1 MALDN
6 YKKLYLDDDLVL
18 TINASS
24 FNQTI
29 LNQYVNYSVEKYVKT
44 KVETSPTPDN
54 WTTVF
59 EGRAFF
65 ADNYS
70 DLNVDIK
77 PFVEDNIEYRDVET
91 ANNSL
96 KLINGKWTGYYGNVP
111 STKGSN
117 NFTAWRLKATIGST
131 SVYSY
136 IVEVLPFYHYSHIN
150 YKWNIPNDEII
161 GLFDDRTKNLNIVMQ
176 GYDNT
181 LYAKGIDER
190 QAVLL
195 PHYPYDAV
203 ILPVHIQV
211 QMSQTMLSY
220 DYDNKNNGYFCIID
234 EYGICSIPQDENED
248 EPEDFY
254 EMPGFILKNSFGLI
268 SQGVNLNIL
277 RTENLENSYY
287 RYHVKHTDDTVSY
300 PRGYTYYFK
309 GTKPN
314 KPSKHFQLAF
324 FHKDVY
330 NKKDNDLYLR
340 PILEFD
346 TCPADYYVM
355 WRDRYNGMNCQ
366 PVLNNVKM
374 SNNYSRVNKTNSK
387 GEEKIV
393 SVGTS
398 SSWVVNTDWLTHE
411 KYYVWESILVSPE
424 IYLIDTK
431 NTYTYRVIITDNI
444 YNEKTRDNNNKM
456 FNLTLNLKNDHTK
469 TITY

>member
-18 TINASS
+18 TIKASS
-24 FNQTI
+24 FSQTI
-29 LNQYVNYSVEKYVKT
+29 LNQYVNYSVERYVKT
-44 KVETSPTPDN
+44 KIETSPTADN

-65 ADNYS
+65 ADKS
-70 DLNVDIK
+70 SELNVDIK
-77 PFVEDNIEYRDVET
+77 PFVEDNIKYRDIET
-91 ANNSL
+91 SKKSL
-96 KLINGKWTGYYGNVP
+96 KLTSGKWVDTSAG
-111 STKGSN
+111 STFTNTSH
-117 NFTAWRLKATIGST
+117 NFAAWRLKATLDT
-131 SVYSY
+131 KTVYSS

-150 YKWNIPNDEII
+150 YKWNLPKDEII
-161 GLFDDRTKNLNIVMQ
+161 GLFDNQNNKLNILMQ
-176 GYDNT
+176 GYNNT
-181 LYAKGIDER
+181 LYATGVDER

-195 PHYPYDAV
+195 PHYPYNVDY
-203 ILPVHIQV
+203 LPVHIQV
-211 QMSQTMLSY
+211 QMNQTMTSFNY
-220 DYDNKNNGYFCIID
+220 SRINGWFCIID
-234 EYGICSIPQDENED
+234 EYGICAIDGPLYEGDDED
-248 EPEDFY
+248 EDT
-254 EMPGFILKNSFGLI
+254 MPGFIINNNLGKI
-268 SQGVNLNIL
+268 SQGLNIYIP
-277 RTENLENSYY
+277 TIEPLEDGKTRYY
-287 RYHVKHTDDTVSY
+287 AKLDESAE
-300 PRGYTYYFK
+300 RGYNYIYKTMA
-309 GTKPN
+309 PN
-314 KPSKHFQLAF
+314 KPSEHFQFAF
-324 FHKDVY
+324 FHRDFY
-330 NKKDNDLYLR
+330 NKKNNELYLR

-346 TCPADYYVM
+346 VCPADYYVM
-355 WRDRYNGMNCQ
+355 WRDRYNAMNCQ

-387 GEEKIV
+387 GEERIV

-431 NTYTYRVIITDNI
+431 NKYTYRVVITDNI

>member
-6 YKKLYLDDDLVL
+6 YTKLYLDDDLTL
-18 TINASS
+18 TIKGTS
-24 FNQTI
+24 FNKTI

-44 KVETSPTPDN
+44 QVETSPTPAN

-65 ADNYS
+65 ADKYS
-70 DLNVDIK
+70 NLNVDIN

-91 ANNSL
+91 ANEFVTL
-96 KLINGKWTGYYGNVP
+96 ENGKWVGSDSRLTI
-111 STKGSN
+111 TKGSN
-117 NFTAWRLKATIGST
+117 NFTVWRLKATIDSE
-131 SVYSY
+131 SVYST

-150 YKWNIPNDEII
+150 YKWNTPNDEII
-161 GLFDDRTKNLNIVMQ
+161 GLFDNQTNKLNILMQ
-176 GYDNT
+176 GYNNT
-181 LYAKGIDER
+181 LCATGVDER

-195 PHYPYDAV
+195 PHYPYNV
-203 ILPVHIQV
+203 VNLPVHIQV
-211 QMSQTMLSY
+211 QMNQMMSSC
-220 DYDNKNNGYFCIID
+220 DRDKNNGYFCIVD
-234 EYGICSIPQDENED
+234 EYGIHAYLIENNT
-248 EPEDFY
+248 
-254 EMPGFILKNSFGLI
+254 PGVIINNSFGLF
-268 SQGVNLNIL
+268 SQGVNLEIL
-277 RTENLENSYY
+277 KTQNVIGNKLRHKLTRDESAEN
-287 RYHVKHTDDTVSY
+287 
-300 PRGYTYYFK
+300 GYTYGSIYIA
-309 GTKPN
+309 PN
-314 KPSKHFQLAF
+314 KTPEHIQYAF
-324 FHKDVY
+324 FHKDFY
-330 NKKDNDLYLR
+330 NETDNELYLR

-346 TCPADYYVM
+346 VCPADYYVM
-355 WRDRYNGMNCQ
+355 WRDRYNALNCQ

-387 GEEKIV
+387 GEERIV

-431 NTYTYRVIITDNI
+431 NKYTYRVVITDNI

>member
-6 YKKLYLDDDLVL
+6 YKKLYLDDDLTL
-18 TINASS
+18 TINGTS

-65 ADNYS
+65 ADKS
-70 DLNVDIK
+70 SELNVDIK
-77 PFVEDNIEYRDVET
+77 PFVEDNIEYRDIET
-91 ANNSL
+91 AKKSVTL
-96 KLINGKWTGYYGNVP
+96 TNGKWVDKYPGIIYT
-111 STKGSN
+111 SRSN
-117 NFTAWRLKATIGST
+117 NFTAWRLKATIDSK
-131 SVYSY
+131 SVYSN

-150 YKWNIPNDEII
+150 SKWNVPNNEII
-161 GLFDDRTKNLNIVMQ
+161 GLFNNTTTVLNIVMQ
-176 GYDNT
+176 GYNNALHAT
-181 LYAKGIDER
+181 GVDEK

-195 PHYPYDAV
+195 PHYPYNV
-203 ILPVHIQV
+203 MKLPVHIQT
-211 QMSQTMLSY
+211 QMNQIMAGGDSDQY
-220 DYDNKNNGYFCIID
+220 NGWFGLID
-234 EYGICSIPQDENED
+234 EYGMFKPGGED
-248 EPEDFY
+248 LQGQVIDNY
-254 EMPGFILKNSFGLI
+254 FGLI
-268 SQGVNLNIL
+268 TQGVNISIP
-277 RTENLENSYY
+277 TIYNLESVSRIRYDVKRDDESEEGYAYY
-287 RYHVKHTDDTVSY
+287 HRDLA
-300 PRGYTYYFK
+300 PE
-309 GTKPN
+309 
-314 KPSKHFQLAF
+314 SKTPEHIQLAF
-324 FHKDVY
+324 FHKDFY
-330 NKKDNDLYLR
+330 NTTNNELYLR

-346 TCPADYYVM
+346 VCPADYYVM
-355 WRDRYNGMNCQ
+355 WRDRYNALNCQ

-431 NTYTYRVIITDNI
+431 NKYTYRVVITDNI

>member
-44 KVETSPTPDN
+44 KVETSPAAAN

-65 ADNYS
+65 ADKS
-70 DLNVDIK
+70 SVLKVDIK
-77 PFVEDNIEYRDVET
+77 PFVEDNIEYRDIET
-91 ANNSL
+91 AKKSVE
-96 KLINGKWTGYYGNVP
+96 LINGKWVDRNSDINYT
-111 STKGSN
+111 SRSN
-117 NFTAWRLKATIGST
+117 NFTAWRLKATIDST
-131 SVYSY
+131 TRYSS

-150 YKWNIPNDEII
+150 SKWNVPKNEII
-161 GLFDDRTKNLNIVMQ
+161 GLFDNTTTVLNIVMQ
-176 GYDNT
+176 GYNNALHAT
-181 LYAKGIDER
+181 GVDEK

-195 PHYPYDAV
+195 PHYPYNV
-203 ILPVHIQV
+203 MNLPVHIQV
-211 QMSQTMLSY
+211 QMNQIMESGDS
-220 DYDNKNNGYFCIID
+220 DKFNGWFCLID
-234 EYGICSIPQDENED
+234 EYGMFMEGVDDTQGQVINN
-248 EPEDFY
+248 FW
-254 EMPGFILKNSFGLI
+254 GLI
-268 SQGVNLNIL
+268 TQGVNIHIP
-277 RTENLENSYY
+277 TIYNLESVSRVRYEVKRDEESEEGYAYY
-287 RYHVKHTDDTVSY
+287 RRDFA
-300 PRGYTYYFK
+300 PE
-309 GTKPN
+309 
-314 KPSKHFQLAF
+314 SKTPEHIQLAF
-324 FHKDVY
+324 FHKDFRNAY
-330 NKKDNDLYLR
+330 NVLFMR

-346 TCPADYYVM
+346 ICPSDYYVM
-355 WRDRYNGMNCQ
+355 WRDRYNAMNCQ

-387 GEEKIV
+387 GEERIV
-393 SVGTS
+393 SVGAS

-431 NTYTYRVIITDNI
+431 NEYTYRVVITDNI

>member
-1 MALDN
+1 MAYDYN
-6 YKKLYLDDDLVL
+6 KKRYLDDDLTL
-18 TINASS
+18 TIKGTT
-24 FNQTI
+24 FHKPI

-44 KVETSPTPDN
+44 QVETSPTSAN

-65 ADNYS
+65 ADKYS
-70 DLNVDIK
+70 NLNVDIK
-77 PFVEDNIEYRDVET
+77 PFVEDNIEYRDIET
-91 ANNSL
+91 AKKSL
-96 KLINGKWTGYYGNVP
+96 KLENGKWVENAAGLAIAN
-111 STKGSN
+111 GSN
-117 NFTAWRLKATIGST
+117 NFTAWRLKATIDSK
-131 SVYSY
+131 SVYSN

-150 YKWNIPNDEII
+150 YKWNTPNDEII
-161 GLFDDRTKNLNIVMQ
+161 GLFDNQTKKLNIVMQ
-176 GYDNT
+176 GYNNT
-181 LYAKGIDER
+181 LCATGVDER

-195 PHYPYDAV
+195 PHYPYNV
-203 ILPVHIQV
+203 VSIPVHIQV
-211 QMSQTMLSY
+211 QMNQIMSSF
-220 DYDNKNNGYFCIID
+220 DDSANNGWFCIID
-234 EYGICSIPQDENED
+234 EYGICTMPSDIPAED
-248 EPEDFY
+248 D
-254 EMPGFILKNSFGLI
+254 MPGFIINNSFGLFSQDVNIYI
-268 SQGVNLNIL
+268 S
-277 RTENLENSYY
+277 TSSPLEDNKIRYY
-287 RYHVKHTDDTVSY
+287 VKRDESAAKGYLYYSKTVA
-300 PRGYTYYFK
+300 PD
-309 GTKPN
+309 
-314 KPSKHFQLAF
+314 KPSEHIQYAF
-324 FHKDVY
+324 FHKDFY
-330 NKKDNDLYLR
+330 NKTNNELYIR

-346 TCPADYYVM
+346 VCPADYYVM
-355 WRDRYNGMNCQ
+355 WRDRYNALNCQ

-431 NTYTYRVIITDNI
+431 NKYTYRVVITDNI

>member
-1 MALDN
+1 MAYD
-6 YKKLYLDDDLVL
+6 KRYLDDDITL
-18 TINASS
+18 TINGSS
-24 FNQTI
+24 FNKAI

-44 KVETSPTPDN
+44 QVETSPTEAN

-65 ADNYS
+65 ADKYS
-70 DLNVDIK
+70 DLKVDIK
-77 PFVEDNIEYRDVET
+77 PFVEDNIEYRDIEK
-91 ANNSL
+91 AYDYL
-96 KLINGKWTGYYGNVP
+96 KLDNGKWVGFSVTATP
-111 STKGSN
+111 TEGSN
-117 NFTAWRLKATIGST
+117 NFTAWRLKATIDSKT
-131 SVYSY
+131 VYSY
-136 IVEVLPFYHYSHIN
+136 IVEVLPFYRYSHIN
-150 YKWNIPNDEII
+150 SKWNDHNNELID
-161 GLFDDRTKNLNIVMQ
+161 LFNNRTKKLNIVMQ

-181 LYAKGIDER
+181 LCATGVDER

-195 PHYPYDAV
+195 PHYPYNV
-203 ILPVHIQV
+203 VNLPVHMQV
-211 QMSQTMLSY
+211 QMNQRMASY
-220 DYDNKNNGYFCIID
+220 DYDKNNGYFCIID
-234 EYGICSIPQDENED
+234 EYGICAIPQS
-248 EPEDFY
+248 EPEDEDEDYY
-254 EMPGFILKNSFGLI
+254 EMPGFILKNYFGLI

-277 RTENLENSYY
+277 RTETLEDSTY
-287 RYHVKHTDDTVSY
+287 RYSVEPFADTATY
-300 PRGYTYYFK
+300 KKGYHYSFK
-309 GTKPN
+309 GIKPN

-324 FHKDVY
+324 FHKDFY
-330 NKKDNDLYLR
+330 NQQNNELYLR

-355 WRDRYNGMNCQ
+355 WRDRYNAMNCQ

-374 SNNYSRVNKTNSK
+374 SNNYSRVSKTNSK

-398 SSWVVNTDWLTHE
+398 SSWVVNTDWLSYE

-424 IYLIDTK
+424 IYLIDVK
-431 NTYTYRVIITDNI
+431 NNYTYRVLITDNI

>member
-1 MALDN
+1 MA
-6 YKKLYLDDDLVL
+6 YVTRYLDDDITL
-18 TINASS
+18 TISGTS
-24 FNQTI
+24 FNKTI

-44 KVETSPTPDN
+44 QEETKPTEAN

-65 ADNYS
+65 ADKDS

-77 PFVEDNIEYRDVET
+77 PFVEDNIEYRDIEK
-91 ANNSL
+91 AYNYL
-96 KLINGKWTGYYGNVP
+96 KLDNGKWIG
-111 STKGSN
+111 STFNLTSTEGSN
-117 NFTAWRLKATIGST
+117 NFTAWRLKATIDSK

-136 IVEVLPFYHYSHIN
+136 IVEVLPFYHYPHIN
-150 YKWNIPNDEII
+150 SKWDALYDELID
-161 GLFDDRTKNLNIVMQ
+161 LFNKRTKKLNIVMQ

-181 LYAKGIDER
+181 LCATGVDER

-195 PHYPYDAV
+195 PHYPYNV
-203 ILPVHIQV
+203 VNLPVHIQV
-211 QMSQTMLSY
+211 QMSQTMASY
-220 DYDNKNNGYFCIID
+220 DFNKNNGYFCIID
-234 EYGICSIPQDENED
+234 EYGICAIPQT
-248 EPEDFY
+248 EPEDESEDYY
-254 EMPGFILKNSFGLI
+254 EMPGFILKNYFGLI

-277 RTENLENSYY
+277 RTETLEDSNY
-287 RYHVKHTDDTVSY
+287 RYRVEPYADTATY
-300 PRGYTYYFK
+300 KRGYHYSFK
-309 GTKPN
+309 QIKPN

-324 FHKDVY
+324 FHKDFY
-330 NKKDNDLYLR
+330 NIQNNELYLR
-340 PILEFD
+340 PIFEFD
-346 TCPADYYVM
+346 VCPADYYVM
-355 WRDRYNGMNCQ
+355 WRDRYNAMNCQ

-374 SNNYSRVNKTNSK
+374 SNNYSRVSKTNSK

-431 NTYTYRVIITDNI
+431 NQYTYRVLITDNI

>member
-1 MALDN
+1 MAYDG
-6 YKKLYLDDDLVL
+6 YKKLYLDDDIIL
-18 TINASS
+18 TIKGSS

-44 KVETSPTPDN
+44 QVETSPTAAN

-65 ADNYS
+65 ADKYS
-70 DLNVDIK
+70 DLKVDIN
-77 PFVEDNIEYRDVET
+77 PFVEDNIEYRNLET
-91 ANNSL
+91 ANDSL
-96 KLINGKWTGYYGNVP
+96 KLINGKWTGYYLNVP

-117 NFTAWRLKATIGST
+117 NFTAWRLKATIGSKT
-131 SVYSY
+131 VYSS

-161 GLFDDRTKNLNIVMQ
+161 GLFDDRIKKLNIVMQ

-195 PHYPYDAV
+195 PHYPYNV
-203 ILPVHIQV
+203 VNLPVHIQV
-211 QMSQTMLSY
+211 QMNQNMSSY
-220 DYDNKNNGYFCIID
+220 DANKNNGYFCIID
-234 EYGICSIPQDENED
+234 EYGICAIPQTESED
-248 EPEDFY
+248 ESEDYY

-277 RTENLENSYY
+277 RTETLEDSNY
-287 RYHVKHTDDTVSY
+287 RYRVEPYADTATY
-300 PRGYTYYFK
+300 KRGYHYSLK
-309 GTKPN
+309 QIKPN

-324 FHKDVY
+324 FHKDFY
-330 NKKDNDLYLR
+330 NQQNNELYLR

-355 WRDRYNGMNCQ
+355 WRDRYNSMNCQ
-366 PVLNNVKM
+366 PVLNNVRM

-387 GEEKIV
+387 GEQKIV
-393 SVGTS
+393 SVETS

-431 NTYTYRVIITDNI
+431 NEYTYRVIITDNI

>member
-1 MALDN
+1 MADIR
-6 YKKLYLDDDLVL
+6 YLDDDITL
-18 TINASS
+18 TISGTS
-24 FNQTI
+24 FNKTI

-44 KVETSPTPDN
+44 QVETRPTEAN
-54 WTTVF
+54 WATVF

-65 ADNYS
+65 ADKYS
-70 DLNVDIK
+70 DLKVDIK
-77 PFVEDNIEYRDVET
+77 HFVEDNIEYRDIEKT
-91 ANNSL
+91 DNNL
-96 KLINGKWTGYYGNVP
+96 KLDSGKWIGLGFNITP
-111 STKGSN
+111 TEGSN
-117 NFTAWRLKATIGST
+117 NFTAWRLKATIDSK

-150 YKWNIPNDEII
+150 SKWNVRYDELID
-161 GLFDDRTKNLNIVMQ
+161 LFDKRKKKLNIVMQ

-181 LYAKGIDER
+181 LCATGVDER

-195 PHYPYDAV
+195 PHYPYNV
-203 ILPVHIQV
+203 VNLPVHIQV
-211 QMSQTMLSY
+211 QMNQSMTSC
-220 DYDNKNNGYFCIID
+220 DYDKNNGYFCIID
-234 EYGICSIPQDENED
+234 EYGICAIPQS
-248 EPEDFY
+248 EPEDESEDY
-254 EMPGFILKNSFGLI
+254 YQMPGFILKNSFGLI

-277 RTENLENSYY
+277 RTETLEDSNY
-287 RYHVKHTDDTVSY
+287 RYRVEPYADTATY
-300 PRGYTYYFK
+300 KKGYHYSFK
-309 GTKPN
+309 EIKPN
-314 KPSKHFQLAF
+314 KPSKHFQFAF
-324 FHKDVY
+324 FHKDFY
-330 NKKDNDLYLR
+330 NKTNNELYLR
-340 PILEFD
+340 PIFEFD
-346 TCPADYYVM
+346 VCPADYYVM
-355 WRDRYNGMNCQ
+355 WRDRYNAMNCQ

-374 SNNYSRVNKTNSK
+374 SNNYSRVSKTNSK

-431 NTYTYRVIITDNI
+431 NQYTYRVLITDNI

>member
-44 KVETSPTPDN
+44 KVETSPAAVN

-65 ADNYS
+65 ADKS
-70 DLNVDIK
+70 SVLKVDIK
-77 PFVEDNIEYRDVET
+77 PFVEDNIKYRDIET
-91 ANNSL
+91 TKKSVTFTS
-96 KLINGKWTGYYGNVP
+96 GKWVDTSSGVSYTQ
-111 STKGSN
+111 SSN
-117 NFTAWRLKATIGST
+117 NFTAWRLKATIDST
-131 SVYSY
+131 TRYSS

-150 YKWNIPNDEII
+150 SKWNVPKNEII
-161 GLFDDRTKNLNIVMQ
+161 GLFDNTTTVLNIVMQ
-176 GYDNT
+176 GYNNALHAT
-181 LYAKGIDER
+181 GVDEK

-195 PHYPYDAV
+195 PHYPYNV
-203 ILPVHIQV
+203 MNLPVHIQA
-211 QMSQTMLSY
+211 QMNQIMSRF
-220 DYDNKNNGYFCIID
+220 DYSRNFGWFCIID
-234 EYGICSIPQDENED
+234 EYGICGIDGPIYEGDDEEED
-248 EPEDFY
+248 AW
-254 EMPGFILKNSFGLI
+254 PGFVIDNNFGKI
-268 SQGVNLNIL
+268 SQGVNIIIPRIEPLNNVAHT
-277 RTENLENSYY
+277 RYY
-287 RYHVKHTDDTVSY
+287 VKRDESAE
-300 PRGYTYYFK
+300 RGYNYIY
-309 GTKPN
+309 KPVASTR
-314 KPSKHFQLAF
+314 KPSEHFQFAF
-324 FHKDVY
+324 FHRDFY
-330 NKKDNDLYLR
+330 NKTDNVLYMR

-346 TCPADYYVM
+346 ICPADYYVM
-355 WRDRYNGMNCQ
+355 WRDRYNAMNCQ
-366 PVLNNVKM
+366 PVLNNVRM

-387 GEEKIV
+387 GEQKIV
-393 SVGTS
+393 SVETS

-431 NTYTYRVIITDNI
+431 NEYTYRVVITDNI

>member
-1 MALDN
+1 MALDT

-18 TINASS
+18 TIKGSS
-24 FNQTI
+24 FSQTI

-44 KVETSPTPDN
+44 QVQTSPTSAN

-65 ADNYS
+65 ADKNS
-70 DLNVDIK
+70 NLNVDIK
-77 PFVEDNIEYRDVET
+77 PFVEDNIEYRDIQT
-91 ANNSL
+91 ANKFVTL
-96 KLINGKWTGYYGNVP
+96 ENGKWVGSNSLLTI
-111 STKGSN
+111 TEDSN
-117 NFTAWRLKATIGST
+117 NFTAWRLKATLDSKI
-131 SVYSY
+131 VYSS
-136 IVEVLPFYHYSHIN
+136 IVEVLPFYHYPHIN
-150 YKWNIPNDEII
+150 YKWNLPNDEII
-161 GLFDDRTKNLNIVMQ
+161 GLFDNETKKLNILMQ
-176 GYDNT
+176 GYNNT
-181 LYAKGIDER
+181 LYATGVDER

-195 PHYPYDAV
+195 PHYPYNVAKF
-203 ILPVHIQV
+203 PVHIQL
-211 QMSQTMLSY
+211 QMNQSMLGF
-220 DYDNKNNGYFCIID
+220 DGNKNNGYFCIID
-234 EYGICSIPQDENED
+234 EYGICAVPQD
-248 EPEDFY
+248 EPEDESEDYY

-277 RTENLENSYY
+277 RTETLEDSKY
-287 RYHVKHTDDTVSY
+287 RFFIERVDTESFK
-300 PRGYTYYFK
+300 RGYVYYLK
-309 GTKPN
+309 DVLVAPN
-314 KPSKHFQLAF
+314 KPSEHFQLAF
-324 FHKDVY
+324 FHRDFY
-330 NKKDNDLYLR
+330 NKTNNEVYMR

-346 TCPADYYVM
+346 VCPADYYVM
-355 WRDRYNGMNCQ
+355 WRDRYNALNCQ

-431 NTYTYRVIITDNI
+431 NSYTYRVVITDNI

>member
-1 MALDN
+1 MAD
-6 YKKLYLDDDLVL
+6 KRYLDDDITL
-18 TINASS
+18 TIKGGS
-24 FNQTI
+24 FNKTI

-44 KVETSPTPDN
+44 QVETSPNDAN

-65 ADNYS
+65 ADKYS
-70 DLNVDIK
+70 DLEVDIT
-77 PFVEDNIEYRDVET
+77 PFVEDNIEYRDIEK

-96 KLINGKWTGYYGNVP
+96 KLDNGKWIGYGFNTTP
-111 STKGSN
+111 TEGSN
-117 NFTAWRLKATIGST
+117 NFTAWRLKATIDSII
-131 SVYSY
+131 VYSS
-136 IVEVLPFYHYSHIN
+136 IIEVLPFYHYSHIN
-150 YKWNIPNDEII
+150 SKWNVPYNEVID
-161 GLFDDRTKNLNIVMQ
+161 LFDKRTKKLNIVMQ

-181 LYAKGIDER
+181 LYATGVDER

-195 PHYPYDAV
+195 PHYPYNV
-203 ILPVHIQV
+203 VNLPVHIQV
-211 QMSQTMLSY
+211 QMNQTMSSY
-220 DYDNKNNGYFCIID
+220 DSNRNNGYFCIID
-234 EYGICSIPQDENED
+234 EYGICAIPQS
-248 EPEDFY
+248 EPEDEDEDYY

-277 RTENLENSYY
+277 RTETLEDSKNRY
-287 RYHVKHTDDTVSY
+287 RVERFADTATYKKGYHYSFT
-300 PRGYTYYFK
+300 RL
-309 GTKPN
+309 KPN
-314 KPSKHFQLAF
+314 KPSKHFQFAF
-324 FHKDVY
+324 FHKDFY
-330 NKKDNDLYLR
+330 NLQNNELYLR

-355 WRDRYNGMNCQ
+355 WRDRYNAMNCQ

-374 SNNYSRVNKTNSK
+374 SNNYSRVSKTNSK

-431 NTYTYRVIITDNI
+431 NQYTYRVLITDNI
-444 YNEKTRDNNNKM
+444 YNEKTRDNNKKM

>member
-1 MALDN
+1 MAN
-6 YKKLYLDDDLVL
+6 KRYLDDDITL
-18 TINASS
+18 TIKGSS
-24 FNQTI
+24 FNKPI

-44 KVETSPTPDN
+44 QVETSPTEAN

-65 ADNYS
+65 ADKYS
-70 DLNVDIK
+70 DLKVDIK
-77 PFVEDNIEYRDVET
+77 PFVEDNIEYRDIEK
-91 ANNSL
+91 AENYL
-96 KLINGKWTGYYGNVP
+96 KLDNGKWIGSSFTTTP
-111 STKGSN
+111 TKGSN
-117 NFTAWRLKATIGST
+117 NFTAWRLKATIDSK

-150 YKWNIPNDEII
+150 SKWNTSYNELIDI
-161 GLFDDRTKNLNIVMQ
+161 FDKRTKKLNIVMQ

-181 LYAKGIDER
+181 LCATGVDER

-195 PHYPYDAV
+195 PHYPYNV
-203 ILPVHIQV
+203 VNLPVHIQV
-211 QMSQTMLSY
+211 QMNQNMSSY
-220 DYDNKNNGYFCIID
+220 DGNKNNGYFCIID
-234 EYGICSIPQDENED
+234 EYGICAIPQS
-248 EPEDFY
+248 EPEDEDEDYY

-268 SQGVNLNIL
+268 SQGISLNII
-277 RTENLENSYY
+277 TTQTLEDSNN
-287 RYHVKHTDDTVSY
+287 RYSVERFADTATY
-300 PRGYTYYFK
+300 KKGYHYSFK
-309 GTKPN
+309 RIKPN
-314 KPSKHFQLAF
+314 KPSKHFQFAF
-324 FHKDVY
+324 FHKDFY
-330 NKKDNDLYLR
+330 DETNNGLYLR

-355 WRDRYNGMNCQ
+355 WRDRYNAMNCQ

-393 SVGTS
+393 SVETS

-424 IYLIDTK
+424 IYLIDVK
-431 NTYTYRVIITDNI
+431 NNYTYRVLITDNI

>member
-1 MALDN
+1 MAYDTR
-6 YKKLYLDDDLVL
+6 YLDDDLIL
-18 TINASS
+18 TIKGIS
-24 FNQTI
+24 FNTTI

-44 KVETSPTPDN
+44 QVETSPTAAN

-65 ADNYS
+65 ADKYS
-70 DLNVDIK
+70 NLNVDIK
-77 PFVEDNIEYRDVET
+77 PFVEDNIEYRDIET
-91 ANNSL
+91 ANNDL
-96 KLINGKWTGYYGNVP
+96 KLENGKWTGYYFNV
-111 STKGSN
+111 SGTTGSN
-117 NFTAWRLKATIGST
+117 NFTAWRLKATIDSKII
-131 SVYSY
+131 YSS

-150 YKWNIPNDEII
+150 SKWNAPYNELID
-161 GLFDDRTKNLNIVMQ
+161 LFDKRKKNLNIVMQ

-181 LYAKGIDER
+181 LCATGVDER

-195 PHYPYDAV
+195 PHYPYNV
-203 ILPVHIQV
+203 VNLPVHIQV
-211 QMSQTMLSY
+211 QMNQNMASC
-220 DYDNKNNGYFCIID
+220 DYDKNNGYFCIID
-234 EYGICSIPQDENED
+234 EYGICAIPQS
-248 EPEDFY
+248 EPEDESEDY
-254 EMPGFILKNSFGLI
+254 YQMPGVILKNSFGLI

-277 RTENLENSYY
+277 RTETLEDSYNRY
-287 RYHVKHTDDTVSY
+287 RLETFADTATY
-300 PRGYTYYFK
+300 KRGYHYSFTRL
-309 GTKPN
+309 KPN

-324 FHKDVY
+324 FHKDFY
-330 NKKDNDLYLR
+330 NKTNNELYLR

-355 WRDRYNGMNCQ
+355 WRDRYNAMNCQ

-374 SNNYSRVNKTNSK
+374 SNNYSRVNRTNSK

-424 IYLIDTK
+424 IYLIDVK
-431 NTYTYRVIITDNI
+431 NNYTYRVIITDNI